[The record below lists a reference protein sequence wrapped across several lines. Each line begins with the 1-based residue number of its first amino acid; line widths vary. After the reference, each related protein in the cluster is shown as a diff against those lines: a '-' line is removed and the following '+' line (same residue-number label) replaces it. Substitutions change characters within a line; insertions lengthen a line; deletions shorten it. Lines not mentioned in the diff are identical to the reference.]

1 MTQDSTTH
9 GSGHLGV
16 VCICLQAGE
25 KKTLPDLLW
34 SIVEEGSKAQ
44 KSRDA
49 RMGMP
54 VCKRLENTR
63 GDVLEDPSDT
73 PFTKMLRF

>member
-1 MTQDSTTH
+1 MGVGTW
-9 GSGHLGV
+9 GLFVFVCKLGK
-16 VCICLQAGE
+16 